1 MVSQNRSGACGSQ
14 PGLQIRITQR
24 VLNFTMPMH
33 TPDPL
38 HQALWRWDPGNS
50 ITRTTQ
56 VIPSTAEPENFRSGV
71 TLYPGFPKT
80 ITTSICCSRSVIA
93 FISSTCPGLDSINY
107 VVTHCI
113 SHLIF
118 LPTLKDKV
126 QVLSPGMP
134 MKSQDLER
142 RHCWLKVAPFVND

>member
-1 MVSQNRSGACGSQ
+1 MVPQNRLGAFGSQ
-14 PGLQIRITQR
+14 LRLQIRNTQR

-38 HQALWRWDPGNS
+38 HQALWRRDSGNS
-50 ITRTTQ
+50 IIRTTQ
-56 VIPSTAEPENFRSGV
+56 EISSTAELENFRSVV

-80 ITTSICCSRSVIA
+80 FTPLLSQINNSIH
-93 FISSTCPGLDSINY
+93 SSTCPGLYRINY

-126 QVLSPGMP
+126 QVLFSGMP
-134 MKSQDLER
+134 MKS
-142 RHCWLKVAPFVND
+142 